1 MQSGKPDKKTNTASQ
16 TLSEVFAGEE
26 TRVLDAE
33 KLNDNRR
40 EKSCFVRSLE
50 TMSAKDIAEP
60 AEGRKKKRLTAA
72 FVTRL
77 AAFLVC
83 FGVFGISLY
92 MIVERVIDDIQT
104 NRLIED
110 LQTAA
115 VERAV
120 PRMNLTQQLTPGYTL
135 LEAMNADSAE
145 PPVDEFIS
153 VDYDMEHKR
162 LLAAIEMNED
172 VYGWIRI
179 KGTVIDYPILQG
191 PDNDYYLNRTIT
203 REYSKAGSIFADF
216 RLSDTHRD
224 NYNAI
229 FYGHCMSSGTMFR
242 AIMEWYEAYATR
254 DSVADTMEIEIITR
268 DGVYIYEVFS
278 AYRSEGTHFIT
289 ASFADKAEY
298 LTFLK
303 DIRNKSILRRRPAYD
318 ENSKI
323 CTLVTCTNV
332 IDMPEERYVLHGIL
346 KQVIYYG

>member
-1 MQSGKPDKKTNTASQ
+1 MKTEKQPDGCA
-16 TLSEVFAGEE
+16 AE
-26 TRVLDAE
+26 TRVLERVEMPE
-33 KLNDNRR
+33 KN
-40 EKSCFVRSLE
+40 CFVRSLE
-50 TMSAKDIAEP
+50 QLRASDIADSASLP
-60 AEGRKKKRLTAA
+60 KKRLTASSL
-72 FVTRL
+72 TR
-77 AAFLVC
+77 AGAFLVC
-83 FGVFGISLY
+83 MAVFAFSLY
-92 MIVERVIDDIQT
+92 QIVDRLVGQIQADLLMQ
-104 NRLIED
+104 RL
-110 LQTAA
+110 QAAA

-120 PRMNLTQQLTPGYTL
+120 PRMDPTQSSKPGYTL
-135 LEAMNADSAE
+135 LQAINAGDDDPADT
-145 PPVDEFIS
+145 PIITTA
-153 VDYDMEHKR
+153 YDTEYRR
-162 LLAAIEMNED
+162 LMASIDINED

-191 PDNDYYLNRTIT
+191 ADNDYYLNRTIN

-254 DSVADTMEIEIITR
+254 DAVADTMEIEIITR

-303 DIRNKSILRRRPAYD
+303 DIRKKSVLRRRPSYD

-332 IDMPEERYVLHGIL
+332 IAMPEERYVLHGIL
-346 KQVIYYG
+346 KQVVYYG